1 MSIIS
6 PHVHT
11 DSRARLVTLLRVAT
25 AVLAAAPLALALR
38 PASALVHFPLTEDGY
53 YLLSV
58 SRHIA
63 MGHGITAD
71 GRLWTN
77 GVQPLFAFLLVPV
90 YWVAGGDRVA
100 SLRGVLALHWAF
112 HVSTALVLGSLVA
125 AAMGV
130 LDAKRRRAAF
140 WLTAFLWMGSRFVLL
155 GSYNGLETGCALLL
169 YAAAWRAYQADWL
182 DGARLWALGVVLG
195 LLVLARIDA
204 AVFVAVLSVSELARR
219 GVPATRRLLRAA
231 VLALVPFA
239 ISLPW
244 WLYNV
249 LGFGS
254 LLPTSGAAQ
263 TSAFHLERVGPFAG
277 ALLQAAVPYLQVR
290 WIDGPLQWF
299 LQAAIL
305 AAVAWTVSR
314 TALPGLRRDLV
325 VRGGTLLLLGAAV
338 LGAWYLAFFRATH
351 FYGRYLAPV
360 MLPAVATTSVA
371 VLRARRTSGTLV
383 LVVLL
388 GVGPLALA
396 SVGGWVFQVG
406 VARNP
411 FYDHQLALIEEHVPA
426 GETVAAF
433 QSGTIGYF
441 RDGVV
446 NLDGKVNVEAQRE
459 QERQNLR
466 GYLVRRGVRWY
477 CDQGTGFYDE
487 RADEWTV
494 VARQGGFVLCRR
506 AP

>member
-1 MSIIS
+1 
-6 PHVHT
+6 
-11 DSRARLVTLLRVAT
+11 
-25 AVLAAAPLALALR
+25 
-38 PASALVHFPLTEDGY
+38 
-53 YLLSV
+53 
-58 SRHIA
+58 
-63 MGHGITAD
+63 MGHGLTAD

-77 GVQPLFAFLLVPV
+77 GFQPLFAFLLVPV
-90 YWVAGGDRVA
+90 YWVTGGDRVA

-112 HVSTALVLGSLVA
+112 HVSTAFVLGSLVA

-130 LDAKRRRAAF
+130 LDAERRRAAF
-140 WLTAFLWMGSRFVLL
+140 WLTAFLWLGSRFVLL
-155 GSYNGLETGCALLL
+155 GSYNGLETGCALML
-169 YAAAWRAYQADWL
+169 YAAVWRAYQADWL

-204 AVFVAVLSVSELARR
+204 AVFVAVLSMSELARR
-219 GVPATRRLLRAA
+219 DAPAGRRLLRAA

-244 WLYNV
+244 WLYNL

-263 TSAFHLERVGPFAG
+263 MSSFQVGRVGPFAS

-290 WIDGPLQWF
+290 WIDGPIQSF

-305 AAVAWTVSR
+305 AVAWTFSR
-314 TALPGLRRDLV
+314 AALPGLRRDLV
-325 VRGGTLLLLGAAV
+325 VRGGALLVLSAALLGAC
-338 LGAWYLAFFRATH
+338 YLVFFRAVH

-360 MLPAVATTSVA
+360 MLPAVAMTSVA
-371 VLRARRTSGTLV
+371 VLRSRRWSATLV

-396 SVGGWVFQVG
+396 SVGGWVFQAG

-411 FYDHQLALIEEHVPA
+411 FYDHQLALVEAHVPA
-426 GETVAAF
+426 GELVSAF
-433 QSGTIGYF
+433 QSGTLGYF

-459 QERQNLR
+459 SERDNLR
-466 GYLVRRGVRWY
+466 GYLVRRAVRWY
-477 CDQGTGFYDE
+477 CDQGVGFYDE

-506 AP
+506 VP